1 MGEVVAALTMLLDIH
16 CVIINTH
23 SKRSKTCENLSLL
36 SSLRWTV

>member
-23 SKRSKTCENLSLL
+23 SKRSNHEKTYRC
-36 SSLRWTV
+36 